1 MMSTETHSL
10 DIEALRA
17 DTPGCAHRAH
27 LNNAGAALMS
37 RSTLAAITGHLDL
50 EARIGGY
57 EAAEAAGEAIAGTY
71 AGLARLVGGEPSQIA
86 LFDNSTRAWNA
97 AFYSI
102 PFQRGDHP
110 HRPRRVRQQRL
121 RLPPG
126 RATHRRR
133 GRRRGNARSG
143 RHRRAG
149 RPARRPGPS

>member
-71 AGLARLVGGEPSQIA
+71 AGLARLVGGEPSP
-86 LFDNSTRAWNA
+86 DRA
-97 AFYSI
+97 
-102 PFQRGDHP
+102 
-110 HRPRRVRQQRL
+110 VRQLHPRL
-121 RLPPG
+121 ERRLLLDPVP
-126 RATHRRR
+126 
-133 GRRRGNARSG
+133 
-143 RHRRAG
+143 AG
-149 RPARRPGPS
+149 